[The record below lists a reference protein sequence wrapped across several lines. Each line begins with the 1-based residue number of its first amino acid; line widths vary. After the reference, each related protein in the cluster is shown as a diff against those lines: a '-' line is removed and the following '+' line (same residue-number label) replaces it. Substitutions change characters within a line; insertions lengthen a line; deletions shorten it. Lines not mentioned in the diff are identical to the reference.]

1 MVGSEKHITLEKERA
16 SEMQD
21 LDLSTIKLLLVDD
34 EAHCTKLMEAF
45 LKQAGFSRVTVTND
59 PRQAVPLFQEVKPDL
74 VALDMR
80 MPHMDGFEVM
90 RQLRQVIPAGDYV
103 PILIVTGELDTP
115 TKHKALAEG
124 ANDFLNKPVDATE
137 VVLRI
142 KNHLETRRLHQ
153 QIRMHNEHLEAQ
165 VRLRTKVVE
174 QTQLDLLN
182 RLVLASEYRYDPTG
196 AHAWRVGRL
205 AMLLAETK
213 GLPEDQVELIKK
225 TAPLHDVGRIGVRD
239 AIILKEGAYEPA
251 EWEAMK
257 MHTKIGSK
265 ILSDSRSP
273 LLMMAREI
281 ALTHHERWD
290 GKGYHGLKG
299 AQTPLSGRLVALVD
313 AFDVMTHACSYKA
326 ALSLSDARAEIER
339 HAGTQFDPELSALFV
354 MLIDRDGESLLADA
368 TAVQLFA

>member
-1 MVGSEKHITLEKERA
+1 
-16 SEMQD
+16 MQD

-45 LKQAGFSRVTVTND
+45 LRQAGYSRITMTND
-59 PRQAVPLFQEVKPDL
+59 PRQALELFQQVKPDL

-90 RQLRQVIPAGDYV
+90 RQLRQVIPADDYV
-103 PILIVTGELDTP
+103 PILIVTGELDAP

-124 ANDFLNKPVDATE
+124 ANDFINKPVDATE

-142 KNHLETRRLHQ
+142 KNQLQTRRLHNQ
-153 QIRMHNEHLEAQ
+153 LQMHNEHLEAQ

-182 RLVLASEYRYDPTG
+182 RLVLASEYRYDPKG
-196 AHAWRVGRL
+196 AHAWRVGRV
-205 AMLLAETK
+205 AMLLAEMK
-213 GLPEDQVELIKK
+213 GLPPEQVDMIKK
-225 TAPLHDVGRIGVRD
+225 TAPLHDVGKIGLLDSIVM
-239 AIILKEGAYEPA
+239 KEGAYTA
-251 EWEAMK
+251 TEWEAMK
-257 MHTKIGSK
+257 THTKIGSK
-265 ILSDSRSP
+265 LLADSRSP

-290 GKGYHGLKG
+290 GTGYHRLKEV
-299 AQTPLSGRLVALVD
+299 QTPLPGRIVALAD
-313 AFDVMTHACSYKA
+313 AFDVMTHARSYKDPLNLA
-326 ALSLSDARAEIER
+326 EARAEIER
-339 HAGTQFDPELSALFV
+339 HAGTQFDPDLSALFLR
-354 MLIDRDGESLLADA
+354 LIDREGESLLADS

>member
-1 MVGSEKHITLEKERA
+1 
-16 SEMQD
+16 MQD

-45 LKQAGFSRVTVTND
+45 LRQAGYSRITMTND
-59 PRQAVPLFQEVKPDL
+59 ARQALELFQQVKPDL

-90 RQLRQVIPAGDYV
+90 RQLRQVIPADDYV
-103 PILIVTGELDTP
+103 PILIVTGELDAP

-124 ANDFLNKPVDATE
+124 ANDFINKPVDATE

-142 KNHLETRRLHQ
+142 KNQLQTRRLHNQ
-153 QIRMHNEHLEAQ
+153 LQMHNEHLEAQ

-182 RLVLASEYRYDPTG
+182 RLVLASEYRYDPKG
-196 AHAWRVGRL
+196 DHAWRVGRV
-205 AMLLAETK
+205 AMLLADMK
-213 GLPEDQVELIKK
+213 GLPPEQVDMIKK
-225 TAPLHDVGRIGVRD
+225 TAPLHDVGKIGLLDSIVM
-239 AIILKEGAYEPA
+239 KEGTYTAP

-257 MHTKIGSK
+257 THTKIGSK
-265 ILSDSRSP
+265 LLADSRSP

-290 GKGYHGLKG
+290 GTGYHRLKEV
-299 AQTPLSGRLVALVD
+299 QTPLPGRIVALAD
-313 AFDVMTHACSYKA
+313 AFDVMTHARSYKDPLNLA
-326 ALSLSDARAEIER
+326 EARAEIER
-339 HAGTQFDPELSALFV
+339 HAGTQFDPDLSALFV
-354 MLIDRDGESLLADA
+354 RLIDREGESLLADS

>member
-1 MVGSEKHITLEKERA
+1 
-16 SEMQD
+16 MQD

-45 LKQAGFSRVTVTND
+45 LRQAGYSRITMTND
-59 PRQAVPLFQEVKPDL
+59 PRQALELFQQVKPDL

-90 RQLRQVIPAGDYV
+90 RQLRQVIPADDYV
-103 PILIVTGELDTP
+103 PILIVTGELDAP

-124 ANDFLNKPVDATE
+124 ANDFINKPVDATE

-142 KNHLETRRLHQ
+142 KNQLQTRRLHNQ
-153 QIRMHNEHLEAQ
+153 LQMHNEHLEAQ

-182 RLVLASEYRYDPTG
+182 RLVLASEYRYDPKG
-196 AHAWRVGRL
+196 AHAWRVGRV
-205 AMLLAETK
+205 AMLLAEMK
-213 GLPEDQVELIKK
+213 GLPPEQVDMIKK
-225 TAPLHDVGRIGVRD
+225 TAPLHDVGKIGLLD
-239 AIILKEGAYEPA
+239 AIVMKEGAYTA
-251 EWEAMK
+251 TEWEAMK
-257 MHTKIGSK
+257 THTKIGSK
-265 ILSDSRSP
+265 LLADSRSP

-290 GKGYHGLKG
+290 GTGYHRLKEV
-299 AQTPLSGRLVALVD
+299 QTPLPGRIVALAD
-313 AFDVMTHACSYKA
+313 AFDVMTHARSYKDPLNLA
-326 ALSLSDARAEIER
+326 EARAEIER
-339 HAGTQFDPELSALFV
+339 HAGTQFDPDLSALFLR
-354 MLIDRDGESLLADA
+354 LIDREGESLLADS

>member
-1 MVGSEKHITLEKERA
+1 
-16 SEMQD
+16 MQD

-45 LKQAGFSRVTVTND
+45 LRQAGYSRITMTND
-59 PRQAVPLFQEVKPDL
+59 ARQALELFQQVKPDL

-90 RQLRQVIPAGDYV
+90 RQLRQVIPAEDYV
-103 PILIVTGELDTP
+103 PILIVTGELDAP

-124 ANDFLNKPVDATE
+124 ANDFINKPADATE

-142 KNHLETRRLHQ
+142 KNQLQTRRLHTQ
-153 QIRMHNEHLEAQ
+153 LQMHNEHLEAQ

-182 RLVLASEYRYDPTG
+182 RLVLASEYRYDPKG
-196 AHAWRVGRL
+196 AHAWRVGRV
-205 AMLLAETK
+205 AMLLADMK
-213 GLPEDQVELIKK
+213 GLPPEQVDMIKK
-225 TAPLHDVGRIGVRD
+225 TAPLHDVGKIGLLDSIVM
-239 AIILKEGAYEPA
+239 KEGAYTA
-251 EWEAMK
+251 SEWEAMK
-257 MHTKIGSK
+257 THTKIGSK
-265 ILSDSRSP
+265 LLADSRSP

-290 GKGYHGLKG
+290 GTGYHRLKEV
-299 AQTPLSGRLVALVD
+299 QTPLPGRIVALAD
-313 AFDVMTHACSYKA
+313 AFDVMTHARSYKDPLNLA
-326 ALSLSDARAEIER
+326 EARAEIER
-339 HAGTQFDPELSALFV
+339 HAGTQFDPDLSAVFLR
-354 MLIDRDGESLLADA
+354 LIDREGESLLAES

>member
-103 PILIVTGELDTP
+103 PILIVTGELDAP

-165 VRLRTKVVE
+165 VGCAPKS
-174 QTQLDLLN
+174 LN
-182 RLVLASEYRYDPTG
+182 R
-196 AHAWRVGRL
+196 
-205 AMLLAETK
+205 
-213 GLPEDQVELIKK
+213 
-225 TAPLHDVGRIGVRD
+225 
-239 AIILKEGAYEPA
+239 
-251 EWEAMK
+251 
-257 MHTKIGSK
+257 
-265 ILSDSRSP
+265 RSW
-273 LLMMAREI
+273 
-281 ALTHHERWD
+281 T
-290 GKGYHGLKG
+290 
-299 AQTPLSGRLVALVD
+299 
-313 AFDVMTHACSYKA
+313 C
-326 ALSLSDARAEIER
+326 
-339 HAGTQFDPELSALFV
+339 
-354 MLIDRDGESLLADA
+354 
-368 TAVQLFA
+368 

>member
-1 MVGSEKHITLEKERA
+1 
-16 SEMQD
+16 MQD

-45 LKQAGFSRVTVTND
+45 LRQAGYSRITMTND
-59 PRQAVPLFQEVKPDL
+59 PRQALELFQQVKPDL

-90 RQLRQVIPAGDYV
+90 RQLRQVIPADDYV
-103 PILIVTGELDTP
+103 PILIVTGELDAP

-124 ANDFLNKPVDATE
+124 ANDFINKPVDATE

-142 KNHLETRRLHQ
+142 KNQLQTRRLHNQ
-153 QIRMHNEHLEAQ
+153 LQMHNEHLEAQ

-182 RLVLASEYRYDPTG
+182 RLVLASEYRYDPKG
-196 AHAWRVGRL
+196 AHAWRVGRV
-205 AMLLAETK
+205 AMLLADMK
-213 GLPEDQVELIKK
+213 GLPPEQVDMIKK
-225 TAPLHDVGRIGVRD
+225 TAPLHDVGKIGLLD
-239 AIILKEGAYEPA
+239 AIVMKEGAYTA
-251 EWEAMK
+251 TEWEAMK
-257 MHTKIGSK
+257 THTKIGSK
-265 ILSDSRSP
+265 LLADSRSP

-290 GKGYHGLKG
+290 GTGYHRLKEV
-299 AQTPLSGRLVALVD
+299 QTPLPGRIVALAD
-313 AFDVMTHACSYKA
+313 AFDVMTHARSYKNPLNLA
-326 ALSLSDARAEIER
+326 EARAEIER
-339 HAGTQFDPELSALFV
+339 HAGTQFDPDLSALFLR
-354 MLIDRDGESLLADA
+354 LIDREGESLLAES

>member
-1 MVGSEKHITLEKERA
+1 
-16 SEMQD
+16 MQD

-45 LKQAGFSRVTVTND
+45 LRQAGYSRITMTND
-59 PRQAVPLFQEVKPDL
+59 PRQALELFQQVKPDL

-90 RQLRQVIPAGDYV
+90 RQLRQVIPADDYV
-103 PILIVTGELDTP
+103 PILIVTGELDAP

-124 ANDFLNKPVDATE
+124 ASDFINKPVDATE

-142 KNHLETRRLHQ
+142 KNQLQTRRLHAQ
-153 QIRMHNEHLEAQ
+153 LQMHNEHLEAQ

-182 RLVLASEYRYDPTG
+182 RLVLASEYRYDPKG
-196 AHAWRVGRL
+196 AHAWRVGRV
-205 AMLLAETK
+205 AMLLAEMK
-213 GLPEDQVELIKK
+213 GLPQEQVDMIKK
-225 TAPLHDVGRIGVRD
+225 TAPLHDVGKIGLPD
-239 AIILKEGAYEPA
+239 AIVMKEGAYTA
-251 EWEAMK
+251 TEWEAMK
-257 MHTKIGSK
+257 THTKIGSK
-265 ILSDSRSP
+265 LLADSRSP

-290 GKGYHGLKG
+290 GTGYHRLKEV
-299 AQTPLSGRLVALVD
+299 QTPLPGRIVALAD
-313 AFDVMTHACSYKA
+313 AFDVMTHARSYKDPLNLA
-326 ALSLSDARAEIER
+326 EARAEIER
-339 HAGTQFDPELSALFV
+339 HAGTQFDPDLSALFLR
-354 MLIDRDGESLLADA
+354 LIDREGESLLADS

>member
-1 MVGSEKHITLEKERA
+1 
-16 SEMQD
+16 MQD

-45 LKQAGFSRVTVTND
+45 LRQAGYSRITMTND
-59 PRQAVPLFQEVKPDL
+59 PRQALELFQQVKPDL

-90 RQLRQVIPAGDYV
+90 RQLRQVIPADDYV
-103 PILIVTGELDTP
+103 PILIVTGELDAP

-124 ANDFLNKPVDATE
+124 ANDFINKPVDATE

-142 KNHLETRRLHQ
+142 KNQLQTRRLHNQ
-153 QIRMHNEHLEAQ
+153 LQMHNEHLEAQ

-182 RLVLASEYRYDPTG
+182 RLVLASEYRYDPKG
-196 AHAWRVGRL
+196 AHAWRVGRV
-205 AMLLAETK
+205 AMLLADMK
-213 GLPEDQVELIKK
+213 GLPPEQVDMIKK
-225 TAPLHDVGRIGVRD
+225 TAPLHDVGKIGLLD
-239 AIILKEGAYEPA
+239 AIVMKEGAYTA
-251 EWEAMK
+251 TEWEAMK
-257 MHTKIGSK
+257 THTKIGSK
-265 ILSDSRSP
+265 LLADSRSP

-290 GKGYHGLKG
+290 GTGYHRLKEV
-299 AQTPLSGRLVALVD
+299 QTPLPGRIVALAD
-313 AFDVMTHACSYKA
+313 AFDVMTHARSYKDPLNLA
-326 ALSLSDARAEIER
+326 EARAEIER
-339 HAGTQFDPELSALFV
+339 HAGTQFDPDLSALFLR
-354 MLIDRDGESLLADA
+354 LIDREGESLLAES

>member
-1 MVGSEKHITLEKERA
+1 
-16 SEMQD
+16 MQD

-45 LKQAGFSRVTVTND
+45 LRQAGYSRITMTND
-59 PRQAVPLFQEVKPDL
+59 PRQALELFQQVKPDL

-90 RQLRQVIPAGDYV
+90 RQLRQVIPADDYV
-103 PILIVTGELDTP
+103 PILIVTGELDAP

-124 ANDFLNKPVDATE
+124 ANDFINKPVDATE

-142 KNHLETRRLHQ
+142 KNQLQTRRLHNQ
-153 QIRMHNEHLEAQ
+153 LQMHNEHLEAQ

-182 RLVLASEYRYDPTG
+182 RLVLASEYRYDPKG
-196 AHAWRVGRL
+196 AHAWRVGRV
-205 AMLLAETK
+205 AMLLADMK
-213 GLPEDQVELIKK
+213 GLPPEQVDMIKK
-225 TAPLHDVGRIGVRD
+225 TAPLHDVGKIGLPD
-239 AIILKEGAYEPA
+239 AIVMKEGAYTA
-251 EWEAMK
+251 TEWEAMK
-257 MHTKIGSK
+257 THTKIGSK
-265 ILSDSRSP
+265 LLADSRSP

-290 GKGYHGLKG
+290 GTGYHRLKEV
-299 AQTPLSGRLVALVD
+299 QTPLPGRIVALAD
-313 AFDVMTHACSYKA
+313 AFDVMTHARSYKDPLNLA
-326 ALSLSDARAEIER
+326 EARAEIER
-339 HAGTQFDPELSALFV
+339 HAGTQFDPDLSALFV
-354 MLIDRDGESLLADA
+354 RLIDREGESLLADS

>member
-1 MVGSEKHITLEKERA
+1 
-16 SEMQD
+16 MQD

-45 LKQAGFSRVTVTND
+45 LRQAGYSRITMTND
-59 PRQAVPLFQEVKPDL
+59 ARQALELFQQVKPDL

-90 RQLRQVIPAGDYV
+90 RQLRQVIPADDYV
-103 PILIVTGELDTP
+103 PILIVTGELDAP

-124 ANDFLNKPVDATE
+124 ANDFINKPVDATE

-142 KNHLETRRLHQ
+142 KNQLQTRRLHNQ
-153 QIRMHNEHLEAQ
+153 LQMHNEHLEAQ

-182 RLVLASEYRYDPTG
+182 RLVLASEYRYDPKG
-196 AHAWRVGRL
+196 AHAWRVGRV
-205 AMLLAETK
+205 AMLLADMK
-213 GLPEDQVELIKK
+213 GLPPEQVDMIKK
-225 TAPLHDVGRIGVRD
+225 TAPLHDVGKIGLLDSIVM
-239 AIILKEGAYEPA
+239 KEGTYTAP

-257 MHTKIGSK
+257 THTKIGSK
-265 ILSDSRSP
+265 LLADSRSP

-290 GKGYHGLKG
+290 GTGYHRLKEV
-299 AQTPLSGRLVALVD
+299 QTPLPGRIVALAD
-313 AFDVMTHACSYKA
+313 AFDVMTHARSYKDPLNLA
-326 ALSLSDARAEIER
+326 EARAEIER
-339 HAGTQFDPELSALFV
+339 HAGTQFDPDLSALFV
-354 MLIDRDGESLLADA
+354 RLIDREGESLLADS

>member
-1 MVGSEKHITLEKERA
+1 
-16 SEMQD
+16 MQD

-45 LKQAGFSRVTVTND
+45 LRQAGYSRITMTND
-59 PRQAVPLFQEVKPDL
+59 PRQALELFQQVKPDL

-90 RQLRQVIPAGDYV
+90 RQLRQVIPADDYV
-103 PILIVTGELDTP
+103 PILIVTGELDAP

-124 ANDFLNKPVDATE
+124 ANDFINKPVDATE

-142 KNHLETRRLHQ
+142 KNQLQTRRLHTQ
-153 QIRMHNEHLEAQ
+153 LQMHNEHLEAQ

-182 RLVLASEYRYDPTG
+182 RLVLASEYRYDPKG
-196 AHAWRVGRL
+196 AHAWRVGRV
-205 AMLLAETK
+205 AMLLAEVK
-213 GLPEDQVELIKK
+213 GLPQEQVDMIKK
-225 TAPLHDVGRIGVRD
+225 TAPLHDVGKIGLPD
-239 AIILKEGAYEPA
+239 AIVMKEGAYTA
-251 EWEAMK
+251 TEWEAMK
-257 MHTKIGSK
+257 THTKIGSK
-265 ILSDSRSP
+265 LLADSRSP

-290 GKGYHGLKG
+290 GTGYHRLKEV
-299 AQTPLSGRLVALVD
+299 QTPLPGRIVALAD
-313 AFDVMTHACSYKA
+313 AFDVMTHARSYKDPLNLA
-326 ALSLSDARAEIER
+326 EARAEIER
-339 HAGTQFDPELSALFV
+339 HAGTQFDPDLSALFLR
-354 MLIDRDGESLLADA
+354 LIDREGESLLAES